1 MNKMVGGIKMKK
13 PISIIISCVL
23 CLTLLPTGSVS
34 AKENNDNTYISQLSA
49 MIQEYD
55 SDDYFATMSV
65 TIGEPNLVIDGVE
78 IPIDESGSVAY
89 VENGRTMM
97 PVRGIAEAIGAE
109 VNYDNDSR
117 TVTVEN
123 EDTMIAMT
131 IGDNEMVVNGQ
142 AVMLLTAP
150 EIKEDRTMLPVRDV
164 AEALDCEVEWQQE
177 TQTAIFTRAFQ
188 TKRVIVNSE
197 NADTTGSVASFSAD
211 GKTVIQFDNIE
222 DARECVETNTENGL
236 LAEPD
241 YIRATQGLSWGCD
254 MIGGDSYYSQTS
266 YYGGSAIVAVID
278 SGIDYNHEMFRNRI
292 VGGHDFY
299 FNDNYCEDKMGHGTH
314 VASTVLDIAGSNKNI
329 KIMPLKVF
337 GDSGSASSSVV
348 AEAIKYAADNGAN
361 VINLSLGG
369 QHEGYLEKDAV
380 KYANSKNVAVVAA
393 AGNES
398 LNLETTPY
406 SPGGLDGVITVSAMT
421 KDKKLASFSN
431 YGNGVVEF
439 TAPGVSIKGAQTGGG
454 YCNMGGTSMASPHVA
469 GVYALAKAAHPD
481 LPTDEIT
488 NALEKNATSLGS
500 TKYYGAGIIKVN
512 MLEQHL
518 STMYFGNVDVANI
531 TENNAVISAT
541 ISYKGLI
548 PNTIGVKIGN
558 KEVYSI
564 KYRSNGNN
572 QMSFKCDLNKDA
584 KYALKSGTTYE
595 VKIFTNQGGY
605 ILNTDAVKFTTKGTP
620 SQPEPTPEPEP
631 DKSELRILP
640 ENYPTGSLEQGSK
653 YNLSGRI
660 KSNYH
665 ITGVRSYLLDENKN
679 VVQESSG
686 STTTATYVI
695 EKSNLDTGL
704 KFEKLQ
710 PGTYYLKYYA
720 EDETG
725 NKVSW
730 ISDGF
735 QVKGK
740 VTEEPVGPTVS
751 AVVLIPDNFDNL
763 SIRTGPSTNY
773 DIVGS
778 MNHTVKCIVYTDKTE
793 NGWYY
798 VEYGGVKGYA
808 AGNYIYLPSE
818 TKTGTVNIP
827 SSWDNLSIR
836 TGPSTNYKIVG
847 SMNHGE
853 KCTVFIDKTKNGW
866 YFVEYNGV
874 YGYASGNC
882 ID

>member
-1 MNKMVGGIKMKK
+1 
-13 PISIIISCVL
+13 
-23 CLTLLPTGSVS
+23 
-34 AKENNDNTYISQLSA
+34 
-49 MIQEYD
+49 
-55 SDDYFATMSV
+55 
-65 TIGEPNLVIDGVE
+65 
-78 IPIDESGSVAY
+78 
-89 VENGRTMM
+89 
-97 PVRGIAEAIGAE
+97 
-109 VNYDNDSR
+109 
-117 TVTVEN
+117 
-123 EDTMIAMT
+123 
-131 IGDNEMVVNGQ
+131 
-142 AVMLLTAP
+142 
-150 EIKEDRTMLPVRDV
+150 
-164 AEALDCEVEWQQE
+164 
-177 TQTAIFTRAFQ
+177 
-188 TKRVIVNSE
+188 
-197 NADTTGSVASFSAD
+197 
-211 GKTVIQFDNIE
+211 
-222 DARECVETNTENGL
+222 
-236 LAEPD
+236 
-241 YIRATQGLSWGCD
+241 
-254 MIGGDSYYSQTS
+254 
-266 YYGGSAIVAVID
+266 
-278 SGIDYNHEMFRNRI
+278 
-292 VGGHDFY
+292 
-299 FNDNYCEDKMGHGTH
+299 
-314 VASTVLDIAGSNKNI
+314 
-329 KIMPLKVF
+329 
-337 GDSGSASSSVV
+337 
-348 AEAIKYAADNGAN
+348 
-361 VINLSLGG
+361 
-369 QHEGYLEKDAV
+369 
-380 KYANSKNVAVVAA
+380 
-393 AGNES
+393 
-398 LNLETTPY
+398 
-406 SPGGLDGVITVSAMT
+406 MT

-481 LPTDEIT
+481 LSTDEIT
-488 NALEKNATSLGS
+488 NALEKNATNLGS
-500 TKYYGAGIIKVN
+500 SKYYGAGIIKAD
-512 MLEQHL
+512 MLEQHI
-518 STMYFGNVDVANI
+518 STMYFSNVAVSDI
-531 TENNAVISAT
+531 TESNAVISGT

-548 PNTIGVKIGN
+548 PNTIGVKIAN
-558 KEVYSI
+558 KEIYSV
-564 KYRSNGNN
+564 KYKNNGNN

-584 KYALKSGTTYE
+584 KYKLKSGTTYE
-595 VKIFTNQGGY
+595 AKIFTNQGGY

-665 ITGVRSYLLDENKN
+665 ITGVRSYLLDENKS

-740 VTEEPVGPTVS
+740 ANEEPIGPTVS
-751 AVVLIPDNFDNL
+751 AVVLIPDSFENL

-798 VEYGGVKGYA
+798 VECGGVKGYA

-818 TKTGTVNIP
+818 TKTGTVSIP
-827 SSWDNLSIR
+827 SNWDNLSIR

-853 KCTVFIDKTKNGW
+853 KCTVFTDKTKNGW

>member
-1 MNKMVGGIKMKK
+1 MKK
-13 PISIIISCVL
+13 TVALITSLSL
-23 CLTLLPTGSVS
+23 CFALFPATNALAEES
-34 AKENNDNTYISQLSA
+34 NYNTYTSQLSA
-49 MIQEYD
+49 MIQKYD

-78 IPIDESGSVAY
+78 IPIDDSGSVAY

-109 VNYDNDSR
+109 VDYDGDSR
-117 TVTVEN
+117 IVTVEN
-123 EDTMIAMT
+123 EDTMIAMR
-131 IGDNEMVVNGQ
+131 IGDNEMEVNGQ
-142 AVMLLTAP
+142 PVMLLTAP

-177 TQTAIFTRAFQ
+177 TQTATFTRPYQ
-188 TKRVIVNSE
+188 TKRIVVQSE
-197 NADTTGSVASFSAD
+197 NADTSNAITFFSAE

-222 DARECVETNTENGL
+222 DAKTCVEINNRKGL
-236 LAEPD
+236 NAEPD
-241 YIRATQGLSWGCD
+241 YVRSLQDLSWGID
-254 MIGGDSYYSQTS
+254 MIGGKKYHSQTS
-266 YYGGSAIVAVID
+266 YASGSAVVAVID
-278 SGIDYNHEMFRNRI
+278 TGIDYNHEFFKNRI
-292 VGGHDFY
+292 IGGYDLY
-299 FNDNYCEDKMGHGTH
+299 YYDDYAEDTDGHGTH
-314 VASTVLDIAGSNKNI
+314 VASTVIDVASSNDNVKV
-329 KIMPLKVF
+329 MPLKVF
-337 GDSGSASSSVV
+337 ANGADSCSSTTV
-348 AEAIKYAADNGAN
+348 AEAIRYAADHGAD

-369 QHEGYLEKDAV
+369 QHRSEIEQQAID
-380 KYANSKNVAVVAA
+380 YANSKNVAVVAA

-398 LNLETTPY
+398 LNLEITPY

-421 KDKKLASFSN
+421 KDKNLASFSN

-439 TAPGVSIKGAQTGGG
+439 TAPGVSIKGAQMGGG

-469 GVYALAKAAHPD
+469 GVYALAKATHPD

-488 NALEKNATSLGS
+488 AALEKNADSLGN
-500 TKYYGAGIIKVN
+500 TRYYGAGIIKAN
-512 MLEQHL
+512 MLEQYL
-518 STMYFGNVDVANI
+518 SKMYFSDIEATNI
-531 TENNAVISAT
+531 TESNALISGE
-541 ISYKGLI
+541 IGYVGII
-548 PNTIGVKIGN
+548 PETIGVKINN
-558 KEVYSI
+558 KEVYSVRY
-564 KYRSNGNN
+564 KDNGNN
-572 QMSFKCDLNKDA
+572 EMVFKCDLSENA
-584 KYALKSGTTYE
+584 SYTLKAGTTYE
-595 VKIFTNQGGY
+595 AKIFTNQGGY
-605 ILNTDAVKFTTKGTP
+605 ILNTDSIRFTTEGTP

-740 VTEEPVGPTVS
+740 ATEEPVGPTVS

-853 KCTVFIDKTKNGW
+853 KCTVFTDKAKNGW